1 MIDPIYIGIAGIVL
15 VLVLMSQRLPVA
27 FAMMVVG
34 LVGHGILDGW
44 PSAFSTFITE
54 AWSTTTFYELIVI
67 PMFVMMGNVASMSG
81 MSRDLYNAAYAW
93 VGHFRGGLAH
103 ATVIGCTGF
112 AALSGSSVA
121 SALTL
126 GRVAMPEMT
135 RFGYNARLGA
145 GAVAAG
151 VTLGIL
157 IPPSTGFVIY
167 AILTEESIGRLFL
180 AGVFPG
186 LILASLFLI
195 VIFLQTLIWPELGP
209 PAFHFQWKERLQS
222 LGRGA
227 SIILIIFVS
236 IGGIYGGIFTPV
248 EAAAVGAMLA
258 MIISS
263 MRGNFSTSLLR
274 KALVRTVGT
283 TVMIYFII
291 IGANVFSPFLA
302 HTRIPD
308 ALAENLVKLNLG
320 PVEFLTI
327 ILLTFIVL
335 GTFLDGFAA
344 MVLVLPIVLPLI
356 ENSAVPEMLGFA
368 ADSSDLRIWFGVIMV
383 IIIEMALISPPVGM
397 NVFVVKGVARDI
409 PMREIYIGILPFWGA
424 MIIALLIFILFPQIC
439 LYLPNNMIH

>member
-54 AWSTTTFYELIVI
+54 AWSTTTYYELIVI

-151 VTLGIL
+151 GTLGIL

-209 PAFHFQWKERLQS
+209 PAYHFQWKERLQS

-274 KALVRTVGT
+274 KSLVRTVGT

-302 HTRIPD
+302 HTRIPE

-327 ILLTFIVL
+327 ILLTMHL
-335 GTFLDGFAA
+335 MYGD
-344 MVLVLPIVLPLI
+344 
-356 ENSAVPEMLGFA
+356 
-368 ADSSDLRIWFGVIMV
+368 
-383 IIIEMALISPPVGM
+383 
-397 NVFVVKGVARDI
+397 
-409 PMREIYIGILPFWGA
+409 
-424 MIIALLIFILFPQIC
+424 Q
-439 LYLPNNMIH
+439 